1 MKINRKT
8 VLSTA
13 AVLGVAALVAGGTIA
28 YFTDHETKDNEFT
41 IGSVDITLYESQ
53 LHRVNAN
60 VSSYFGGASTIAA
73 LAGDYNLCTSYI
85 SQGVSTINPYCTPN
99 IAVGTD
105 LTGVS
110 AWQNGHVRAQNVATS
125 VAGGGQVGVFT
136 DAQIRA
142 DAIKVGDTS
151 TETPVAATATNPGN
165 YAGYV
170 AAEYQNLVPGQ
181 QVRKFVY
188 IQNDGT
194 SDAYVRVKV
203 TIPAK
208 VVDSITV
215 KAPHTPQET
224 CAEDKNHNC
233 LTGAANENKD
243 GADFSNHKYVTQ
255 LMYGEGTNQV
265 GYTTDANGNR
275 IMTFIFTD
283 ALKSGEMT
291 YWSPI
296 TTVRINDN
304 ADMSDFDA
312 DTLANGF
319 GITVDADAIQ
329 AGGFADAAA
338 AFAAYDARN

>member
-60 VSSYFGGASTIAA
+60 VGSYFNSDEASAQAGNYHLCVPYTYQGAP
-73 LAGDYNLCTSYI
+73 Y
-85 SQGVSTINPYCTPN
+85 VNPYCTPN
-99 IAVGTD
+99 IAVSAD
-105 LTGVS
+105 LSGVS

-125 VAGGGQVGVFT
+125 VTGGGQRGVFSDEQIRT
-136 DAQIRA
+136 DATGA
-142 DAIKVGDTS
+142 AI
-151 TETPVAATATNPGN
+151 AATATNPGN

-188 IQNDGT
+188 VQNDGT

-203 TIPAK
+203 TIPAE
-208 VVDSITV
+208 VADSITV

-224 CAEDKNHNC
+224 STPTGNTNIDGVEMGAY
-233 LTGAANENKD
+233 LTKTE
-243 GADFSNHKYVTQ
+243 T
-255 LMYGEGTNQV
+255 TNDAGDTV
-265 GYTTDANGNR
+265 LTFVYTSP
-275 IMTFIFTD
+275 
-283 ALKSGEMT
+283 LKPNEMT

-296 TTVRINDN
+296 TTVKINDD

-319 GITVDADAIQ
+319 GITVDVDAIQ
-329 AGGFADAAA
+329 AGGFTSAAA
-338 AFAAYDARN
+338 AFEAYDTQNQ

>member
-1 MKINRKT
+1 MKANKK
-8 VLSTA
+8 VVAASA

-60 VSSYFGGASTIAA
+60 VGSYFNADEASAQADNYHLCVPYTYQGAP
-73 LAGDYNLCTSYI
+73 Y
-85 SQGVSTINPYCTPN
+85 VNPYCTPN
-99 IAVGTD
+99 IAVSAD
-105 LTGVS
+105 LSGVS

-125 VAGGGQVGVFT
+125 VTGGGQRGVFSDEQIRT
-136 DAQIRA
+136 DATGT
-142 DAIKVGDTS
+142 AI
-151 TETPVAATATNPGN
+151 AATATNPGN

-188 IQNDGT
+188 IQNDGA

-203 TIPAK
+203 TIPVEVA
-208 VVDSITV
+208 DSITV

-224 CAEDKNHNC
+224 STPTGNTNIDGVEMGAY
-233 LTGAANENKD
+233 LTKTE
-243 GADFSNHKYVTQ
+243 T
-255 LMYGEGTNQV
+255 TNDTGDTV
-265 GYTTDANGNR
+265 LTFVYTSP
-275 IMTFIFTD
+275 
-283 ALKSGEMT
+283 LKPNEMT

-296 TTVRINDN
+296 TTVKINDD

-329 AGGFADAAA
+329 AGGFADATT
-338 AFAAYDARN
+338 AFAAYDAQNS